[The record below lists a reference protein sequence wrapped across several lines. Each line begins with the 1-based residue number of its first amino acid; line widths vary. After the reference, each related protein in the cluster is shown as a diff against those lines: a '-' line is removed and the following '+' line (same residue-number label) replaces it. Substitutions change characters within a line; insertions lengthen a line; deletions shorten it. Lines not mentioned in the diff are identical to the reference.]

1 MTTQDK
7 IITIPKDKTEISRL
21 PSTTGVYIFANSNE
35 IFYIGKSVSIK
46 ARVKSHFE
54 NARLDYKEALIIEGS
69 DRIKYILTDSE
80 FKALIL
86 EAKLIQTYKPKYN
99 VICRDDKSFLYIKIS
114 VKDEYPKLSSTR
126 RENDGKSR
134 YFGPFS
140 CTRNVNEILSEIRK
154 VFPFCTQKKISK
166 KPCFYAK
173 IGLCSP
179 CPNVID
185 VCRDRDVK
193 KRLRR
198 QYLVN
203 IRQIIKV
210 LEGNTDLVLMNLHN
224 RLDEAIREQNYEE
237 GIELRDKI
245 LKFENFIHNQVFASE
260 NLTSFNQSA
269 EHIESLEKLLKNYF
283 SQIDHLHRIEC
294 YDVSSHSQKEATAS
308 MIVFTNGMI
317 DRKEYRRFRIKK
329 KSARSDFEML
339 EEVFRRRLARDW
351 NLPDLIVVDGGRPQ
365 VRVFMR
371 ILANY
376 PKKDIPI
383 IGIAKR
389 PDRLIIGHDDLI
401 SIRPQ
406 SQHQGFNLIRQIR
419 DESHRFAKKY
429 HLLLRRKRL
438 MI

>member
-7 IITIPKDKTEISRL
+7 VVTISKNKADITHL
-21 PSTTGVYIFANSNE
+21 PSTTGVYIFANDKE
-35 IFYIGKSVSIK
+35 ILYIGKSVSIK

-54 NARLDYKEALIIEGS
+54 NARLDYKEALIVEGS

-86 EAKLIQTYKPKYN
+86 EAKLIQSYNPKYN

-114 VKDEYPKLSSTR
+114 VKEEYPKLSSTR
-126 RENDGKSR
+126 RENDGRSR

-140 CTRNVNEILSEIRK
+140 STRNVNEILSEIRK
-154 VFPFCTQKKISK
+154 VFPFCAQKKLTK

-179 CPNVID
+179 CPNVINACQD
-185 VCRDRDVK
+185 QSVK
-193 KRLRR
+193 KRLKR
-198 QYLVN
+198 QYLTN

-210 LEGNTDLVLMNLHN
+210 LEGNTDLVLMGLHKK
-224 RLDEAIREQNYEE
+224 LDVAIKEQKYEE
-237 GIELRDKI
+237 GIQIRDRI

-283 SQIDHLHRIEC
+283 PQVDHIHRIEC

-329 KSARSDFEML
+329 HSLRSDFEML
-339 EEVFRRRLARDW
+339 EEVFKRRLARDW
-351 NLPDLIVVDGGRPQ
+351 NLPDLVVVDGGRPQ
-365 VRVFMR
+365 VRVFKR
-371 ILANY
+371 ILTSFNKSNL
-376 PKKDIPI
+376 PV

-389 PDRLIIGHDDLI
+389 PDRLIIGLEELI
-401 SIRPQ
+401 TVRPA
-406 SQHQGFNLIRQIR
+406 SQHQGFNLVRQIR